1 MFTSLLISS
10 MFLAPSPL
18 DAMDLGCISDG
29 NCYVSAMN
37 ESGQVAGIGDA
48 PNGFGQHSFVWNGN
62 QLVHIVPLT
71 YPNGGY
77 IWAYG
82 MNDYADVVGYSSADN
97 GQFHA
102 FHWDGEQLNDL
113 GAPPW
118 AVVNYSQAHDI
129 NNNGW
134 IVGFAG
140 GVPFDLRGFIKHDDV
155 WDEIPTF
162 GGNESRA
169 YAINELNDVV
179 GMARNE
185 DGKLRAYGIPAGN
198 IAQMTDLGDLGG
210 GAAQARAINNNR
222 VITGFS
228 KVDDVYWHAFSYS
241 IESGMIDLGTFGGN
255 ESRAYAMN
263 DAGHIVGQA
272 EYPDGTLHGFVW
284 IEGELFDLNNYIVP
298 DLDIT
303 ITNAKGINSD
313 GVISAVAEYPDGT
326 TRPYLLTP
334 MDETIPED
342 VNGDGNVDV
351 VDLLAVV
358 GAWGSCKSCNEDVN
372 GDTMVDVVDLLA
384 IIGVWGQ

>member
-1 MFTSLLISS
+1 MFTSLLVSS
-10 MFLAPSPL
+10 LFLAPAPM
-18 DAMDLGCISDG
+18 DAWDLGCISDG
-29 NCYVSAMN
+29 NCYVSAIN

-48 PNGFGQHSFVWNGN
+48 PNGFGQHSFVWNGS

-82 MNDYADVVGYSSADN
+82 MNDYEDIVGYSSANN

-102 FHWDGEQLNDL
+102 FHWDGEQLHDL
-113 GAPPW
+113 GAPDW
-118 AVVNYSQAHDI
+118 ATVNYSQAQDI

-140 GVPFDLRGFIKHDDV
+140 GVPFDLRGFIKHDGA

-162 GGNESRA
+162 GGDESRA

-179 GMARNE
+179 GMARTKE
-185 DGKLRAYGIPAGN
+185 GKLRAFGIPEGN
-198 IAQMTDLGDLGG
+198 ISQMTDLGDLGG
-210 GAAQARAINNNR
+210 GAAQARAVNNNR
-222 VITGFS
+222 SIAGFS
-228 KVDDVYWHAFSYS
+228 KVDEVYWHAFSWTL
-241 IESGMIDLGTFGGN
+241 EQGMHDLGTFGGN

-284 IEGELFDLNNYIVP
+284 MDDEMYDLNNFIVP
-298 DLDIT
+298 DIDIT
-303 ITNAKGINSD
+303 IINAKGINNN
-313 GVISAVAEYPDGT
+313 GLISAVGEYPDGSI
-326 TRPYLLTP
+326 RPYLLTP
-334 MDETIPED
+334 MSGTLPED
-342 VNGDGNVDV
+342 VNGDGTVDV

-358 GAWGSCKSCNEDVN
+358 GSWGVCNGCPEDVT
-372 GDTMVDVVDLLA
+372 GDGLVDVVDLLA
-384 IIGVWGQ
+384 IIAVWS